1 MAVEVITSKIE
12 VKGAMLVESMKI
24 LHILPSY
31 TLLILL
37 PQMPLPPATKQKNKK
52 INIYFFKK
60 TIENRKLLLLIRITL
75 VFILQSTLKKI
86 ELRPFLL

>member
-24 LHILPSY
+24 LHILLSY

-37 PQMPLPPATKQKNKK
+37 PQMPLLSATNQINK
-52 INIYFFKK
+52 
-60 TIENRKLLLLIRITL
+60 
-75 VFILQSTLKKI
+75 
-86 ELRPFLL
+86 